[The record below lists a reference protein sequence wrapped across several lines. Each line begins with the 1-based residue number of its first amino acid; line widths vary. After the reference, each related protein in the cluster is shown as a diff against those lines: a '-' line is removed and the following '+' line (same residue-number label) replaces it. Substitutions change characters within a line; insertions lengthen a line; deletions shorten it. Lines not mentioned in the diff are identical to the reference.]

1 MVSPVSWIRFLRD
14 AFLSF
19 RWLRTEAQLLQLD
32 AQIKSNLGLDRANT
46 DKCLQAMDDILAL
59 SIDPLMLKKHP
70 HIVETVKR
78 VSDLERA
85 FFNYYHVLLIFREK
99 SVVDRFRFPFPS
111 CDDTSAIW
119 ENGN

>member
-1 MVSPVSWIRFLRD
+1 MHTLVITECSFTISH
-14 AFLSF
+14 F
-19 RWLRTEAQLLQLD
+19 RWLRIEAQLLQLD

-78 VSDLERA
+78 VSSIA
-85 FFNYYHVLLIFREK
+85 LIILKFDK
-99 SVVDRFRFPFPS
+99 ID
-111 CDDTSAIW
+111 
-119 ENGN
+119 

>member
-1 MVSPVSWIRFLRD
+1 MLTFTMSH
-14 AFLSF
+14 F
-19 RWLRTEAQLLQLD
+19 RWLRIEAQLLQLD

-78 VSDLERA
+78 VYICNTLKVSKFDE
-85 FFNYYHVLLIFREK
+85 IQMIEQ
-99 SVVDRFRFPFPS
+99 S
-111 CDDTSAIW
+111 
-119 ENGN
+119 

>member
-1 MVSPVSWIRFLRD
+1 MLICTMLFS
-14 AFLSF
+14 
-19 RWLRTEAQLLQLD
+19 RWLRIEAQLLQLD

-78 VSDLERA
+78 VSITSNILTILIVKNFLVFIKKYNTLHLE
-85 FFNYYHVLLIFREK
+85 YCT
-99 SVVDRFRFPFPS
+99 VV
-111 CDDTSAIW
+111 
-119 ENGN
+119 

>member
-1 MVSPVSWIRFLRD
+1 MPRVL
-14 AFLSF
+14 LF

-78 VSDLERA
+78 VKHILDSLHL
-85 FFNYYHVLLIFREK
+85 N
-99 SVVDRFRFPFPS
+99 
-111 CDDTSAIW
+111 T
-119 ENGN
+119 

>member
-1 MVSPVSWIRFLRD
+1 MKKLIVYNFVYKNIIFN
-14 AFLSF
+14 FTCIIFF
-19 RWLRTEAQLLQLD
+19 RWLRIEAQLLQLD

-78 VSDLERA
+78 V
-85 FFNYYHVLLIFREK
+85 NI
-99 SVVDRFRFPFPS
+99 
-111 CDDTSAIW
+111 T
-119 ENGN
+119 

>member
-1 MVSPVSWIRFLRD
+1 MYLIYATTEMLICTIF
-14 AFLSF
+14 F
-19 RWLRTEAQLLQLD
+19 RWLRIEAQLLQLD

-78 VSDLERA
+78 VNNISNILILIVKNFVDLIKK
-85 FFNYYHVLLIFREK
+85 YIICTLSIVH
-99 SVVDRFRFPFPS
+99 
-111 CDDTSAIW
+111 
-119 ENGN
+119 